1 ILLDLEMPRMDGL
14 TFAHEIRARE
24 DWRAIPIVVI
34 TAKDL
39 SVEERLRLKGHVQRI
54 MEKGRYTRGELMA
67 EIRKLISRSV
77 AARGAV

>member
-1 ILLDLEMPRMDGL
+1 
-14 TFAHEIRARE
+14 
-24 DWRAIPIVVI
+24 VI